1 MEIIIKIPKE
11 FEEEFNRDKF
21 EDSLARVAS
30 DIESFGFQ
38 LAGRYEQE
46 TIKMLRE
53 VLKDSVIIPK
63 GHGDLIDENELLEIT
78 KSYKSELGRL
88 KVDPFVKSGIETVER
103 FIKEMSPI
111 IEADKE
117 SEK

>member
-1 MEIIIKIPKE
+1 MDLVIKIPKE

-21 EDSLARVAS
+21 EDSLSRVAS

-53 VLKDSVIIPK
+53 AFKEGTPLPK
-63 GHGDLIDENELLEIT
+63 GHGRLGDLDELYTEMNNGIKAGMYEDGYENYGHINDMDDCLEC
-78 KSYKSELGRL
+78 
-88 KVDPFVKSGIETVER
+88 VKYADT
-103 FIKEMSPI
+103 I
-111 IEADKE
+111 IEP
-117 SEK
+117 S